1 MDSQR
6 TSTSG
11 WKAQKSTSCPP
22 SNSPYSIAANSLP
35 LEPVQQPPKGPA
47 KSLQSIGPK
56 RRREVEEDYSTKRQR
71 IDSQPTFESTQ
82 TFQRLNEKNLENL
95 NRQIRSGS
103 PNGMDRAVTSTGR
116 GEKKRPLSLQSSTA
130 DMDQGSASITTQ
142 MSSTLATYRWKNL
155 NYARIMVEDGP
166 LPENIQ
172 TRVNAIILPKITDA
186 RKLELSSITESFCD
200 AFADIV
206 TGTFGDD
213 DSVAPIHHTLT
224 LMDKGNNFML
234 PRKQSNSHLI
244 Q

>member
-6 TSTSG
+6 TPATG
-11 WKAQKSTSCPP
+11 RKAQKSTSCPP
-22 SNSPYSIAANSLP
+22 SVSLYSIAADSLP
-35 LEPVQQPPKGPA
+35 LEPVQQPPTAPKGPA
-47 KSLQSIGPK
+47 KFLQSIGPK
-56 RRREVEEDYSTKRQR
+56 RRREVEEDYPTKRQR

-82 TFQRLNEKNLENL
+82 TFQRLNEKNLEEL

-130 DMDQGSASITTQ
+130 DMYQGSASITTQ

-172 TRVNAIILPKITDA
+172 TRVNAIILPQITDA
-186 RKLELSSITESFCD
+186 RKLELSFYNRELLQCIRRCCHRNLR
-200 AFADIV
+200 
-206 TGTFGDD
+206 G
-213 DSVAPIHHTLT
+213 
-224 LMDKGNNFML
+224 
-234 PRKQSNSHLI
+234 
-244 Q
+244 